1 MARAWTD
8 GARSVAAKY
17 DNRAAIGGK
26 NRRDRVGWLID
37 LVTFAIRGK
46 ASVGEGTGL
55 IFLRSWEI
63 LLLTS
68 LGFFH
73 RVCAVRH
80 LVSALVV
87 YESLSS

>member
-1 MARAWTD
+1 MARAWTV

-37 LVTFAIRGK
+37 LVTFASRGK
-46 ASVGEGTGL
+46 ASVGEGSGL

-68 LGFFH
+68 LGFH
-73 RVCAVRH
+73 RVCAVLH